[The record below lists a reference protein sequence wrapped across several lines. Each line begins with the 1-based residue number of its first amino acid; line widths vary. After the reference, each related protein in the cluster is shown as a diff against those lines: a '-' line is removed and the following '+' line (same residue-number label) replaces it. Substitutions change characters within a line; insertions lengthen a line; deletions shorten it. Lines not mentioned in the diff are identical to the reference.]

1 MILRKTRTV
10 VRKGVELTRAGFT
23 LMEVLVVVAI
33 IVILAGVGTVYLLPR
48 LGESKV
54 KVAKA
59 NLKTLANAA
68 ETFELNNDRKPN
80 SLDELS
86 ATQPNGDKPLV
97 PSSALKDPWGK
108 KYILDPNGPKNQGA
122 SPDVWTTTPD
132 GKTIGNWP
140 GSQ

>member
-1 MILRKTRTV
+1 MILRQTRTV

-54 KVAKA
+54 NVAKA
-59 NLKTLANAA
+59 NLKTLADAA
-68 ETFELNNDRKPN
+68 DTFEMNNGRKAN
-80 SLDELS
+80 SIDEL
-86 ATQPNGDKPLV
+86 AAPQPNGGKPLV
-97 PSSALKDPWGK
+97 PSDLLVDPWGK
-108 KYILDPNGPKNQGA
+108 KYQFDPNGPKNQGA
-122 SPDVWTTTPD
+122 KADVSTTTPE

-140 GSQ
+140 GGH